1 MRLPVLRMA
10 EPRPL
15 KGGRG
20 RIEALARLSGP
31 VATASAS
38 TGFDSESCQ
47 ESNRGSVV
55 AGRRA
60 DVDGRANICSMT
72 SAGHLPAQLNRAIAL
87 GNLLAARALARELPR
102 RLNLDE
108 ALGVVLQSDR

>member
-1 MRLPVLRMA
+1 
-10 EPRPL
+10 
-15 KGGRG
+15 
-20 RIEALARLSGP
+20 
-31 VATASAS
+31 
-38 TGFDSESCQ
+38 
-47 ESNRGSVV
+47 
-55 AGRRA
+55 
-60 DVDGRANICSMT
+60 MT